1 MRAADFSKSNIF
13 GIINYLLAINVNEAH
28 KMCRWFKTKDNP
40 PVSVVPPEAVSF
52 TLSSL
57 ASWVSTKGVPEAIMD
72 LKAQIAQITGED
84 DPLIV
89 LKLGPSMMTE
99 VQAAWQPYVAE
110 FRRKHAA
117 GRRPIKP
124 TTGLAPFSSPSKEN
138 EDENENGTKRLSF
151 SSPLGV
157 APQLTVTNSG
167 ERRVSRLPA
176 PLPTKPNLNPNP
188 IPTPKPIP
196 KSCPKPMLP
205 PLLRLP
211 VAFSRAD
218 R

>member
-1 MRAADFSKSNIF
+1 MQQIL
-13 GIINYLLAINVNEAH
+13 GIINLALDINATGTQQVR
-28 KMCRWFKTKDNP
+28 RWFQTKDNP

-57 ASWVSTKGVPEAIMD
+57 ASWVSISAATEAIAD
-72 LKAQIAQITGED
+72 LQAQIMHLTGED

-138 EDENENGTKRLSF
+138 EHENENKNGTKRLSF
-151 SSPLGV
+151 SSPLRV
-157 APQLTVTNSG
+157 AQPALTNSG

-176 PLPTKPNLNPNP
+176 PNQ
-188 IPTPKPIP
+188 
-196 KSCPKPMLP
+196 
-205 PLLRLP
+205 
-211 VAFSRAD
+211 A
-218 R
+218 

>member
-1 MRAADFSKSNIF
+1 MQQIL
-13 GIINYLLAINVNEAH
+13 GIINLALDINATGTQQVR
-28 KMCRWFKTKDNP
+28 RWFQTKDNP

-57 ASWVSTKGVPEAIMD
+57 ASWVSISAATEAIAD
-72 LKAQIAQITGED
+72 LQAQIMHLTGED